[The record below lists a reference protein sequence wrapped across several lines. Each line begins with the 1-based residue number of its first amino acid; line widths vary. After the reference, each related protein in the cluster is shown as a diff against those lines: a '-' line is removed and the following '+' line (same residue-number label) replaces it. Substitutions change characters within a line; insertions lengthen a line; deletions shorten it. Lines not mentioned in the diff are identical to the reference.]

1 MDSITVTT
9 LDPIAP
15 MEYKYVL
22 VSHASGP
29 LTAKMYDLS
38 RPYGEDVS
46 FKLLFARRW
55 TPVREIPM
63 GGGGDSTGTSILILL
78 QRAKRNK

>member
-9 LDPIAP
+9 LDPMAP
-15 MEYKYVL
+15 MEYKYIL

-29 LTAKMYDLS
+29 LTAKMFDLS
-38 RPYGEDVS
+38 RPYGDDVS
-46 FKLLFARRW
+46 FKLLFARGW
-55 TPVREIPM
+55 MPVREIPM

-78 QRAKRNK
+78 HREKQ